1 METKPSTISIAV
13 LIWIL
18 TNLALGFGLT
28 IYFLLNNETAAF
40 LAIFII
46 AIVGGLCSLPVL
58 LVLILTLKWI
68 AGLQLN
74 VQQKFTKLF
83 ITCFLCTVPYGIIAG
98 FVFGNVFRYSIA
110 DNFLYNFI
118 LYTLLLFGSSIIAII
133 LINKKINN
141 YFSPSQNN
149 NFMQE
154 NQFENA
160 NENSSNVT
168 TQTSNW
174 RSANPEPVSTSNKIL
189 IKGLITG
196 ALILLMLIPT
206 FFVDSLVK
214 ERQQRQQ
221 EVVKEVKQG
230 WATEQTI
237 YGPYLYIPYSV
248 KEKDSDNKEVIVTK
262 HFYALP
268 QDLNVTGTIVP
279 ELRPRS
285 IYKVLLYKSDIKNE
299 GNFNVKI
306 PEDIDV
312 NSIQLNNA
320 KICFGITDLKGIEEK
335 MVINFNG
342 KQYDLTPGLPT
353 KDFETVTSNT
363 NEGQDYVRVDNTTK
377 QVELIGLSSSIE
389 LTQDMFQKPVA
400 FNMNLKIKGS
410 EQLHFV
416 PLSGNSNYA
425 ISSTWANPK
434 FDGNN
439 LPNTRVVEDSGFQ
452 AKWNFNN
459 ANLPFGTTLK
469 DFSFNK
475 LSYAFGVSMLQPTD
489 QYSKTNRSVKYA
501 ILFIGLTFALFF
513 IIELM
518 QKKPIHP
525 VQYVLIGIA
534 LVIFF
539 TLLLSISEF
548 LMFDAAYCIAAGATI
563 LLISLYANTH
573 FKSIKTASVFG
584 LFLTCLYAFI
594 FVLIRLEDAALLV
607 GSIGLF
613 VILALVM
620 FGSRKINWYGTQV
633 NEPVNQ

>member
-1 METKPSTISIAV
+1 MNNKPSTISIAA

-18 TNLALGFGLT
+18 TNLILGFCLSVYLLLQNEIGGL
-28 IYFLLNNETAAF
+28 F
-40 LAIFII
+40 AIFMVAVI
-46 AIVGGLCSLPVL
+46 GGLCSLPVL
-58 LVLILTLKWI
+58 AILSFVLKWI
-68 AGLQLN
+68 NKQRLSS
-74 VQQKFTKLF
+74 QKKFIALFTACF
-83 ITCFLCTVPYGIIAG
+83 ICTIPYGIIGSVG
-98 FVFGNVFRYSIA
+98 FVYGESYQAHFI
-110 DNFLYNFI
+110 DNSLYYFLLI
-118 LYTLLLFGSSIIAII
+118 TLSLFGCSVLAIL
-133 LINKKINN
+133 LINKLINN
-141 YFSPSQNN
+141 YFSPTHNYI
-149 NFMQE
+149 FMEQ

-160 NENSSNVT
+160 NENVSNTT
-168 TQTSNW
+168 TQTNNW
-174 RSANPEPVSTSNKIL
+174 RTQNPETTSHANKIL

-206 FFVDSLVK
+206 VFVDNLVK

-230 WATEQTI
+230 WATEQTV
-237 YGPYLYIPYSV
+237 YGPYLYVPYSV
-248 KEKDSDNKEVIVTK
+248 KEKDSENKEVIITK

-268 QDLNVTGTIVP
+268 QDLNVTGSIQP

-285 IYKVLLYKSDIKNE
+285 IYKVLLYKSDLKNE
-299 GNFNVKI
+299 GNFNIKI
-306 PEDIDV
+306 PDDIDI
-312 NSIQLNNA
+312 NNIQLGNA
-320 KICFGITDLKGIEEK
+320 KVCFGITDLKGIEEK
-335 MVINFNG
+335 MAINFNG
-342 KQYDLTPGLPT
+342 KSYDLTPGLPT
-353 KDFETVTSNT
+353 KDFETVSVNNNSCEDVARTET
-363 NEGQDYVRVDNTTK
+363 ATR
-377 QVELIGLSSSIE
+377 QVELIGLSANVE
-389 LTQDMFQKPVA
+389 LAVDMFQKAIPFA
-400 FNMNLKIKGS
+400 MNIKIKGS
-410 EQLHFV
+410 EQLHFI

-459 ANLPFGTTLK
+459 ANLPFGTTVK

-489 QYSKTNRSVKYA
+489 QYSKTNRSIKYA
-501 ILFIGLTFALFF
+501 ILFIGLSFALFF

-518 QKKPIHP
+518 QKKPVHP

-548 LMFDAAYCIAAGATI
+548 LMFDAAYCIAAAATI
-563 LLISLYANTH
+563 LLISLYAKSH
-573 FKSIKTASVFG
+573 FKSNKTASVFG

-620 FGSRKINWYGTQV
+620 FGSRKINWYGERS
-633 NEPVNQ
+633 NN

>member
-1 METKPSTISIAV
+1 MNNKPSTISIAA

-18 TNLALGFGLT
+18 TNLILGFC
-28 IYFLLNNETAAF
+28 ISFYFLLNNETAAF
-40 LAIFII
+40 VAIFIVAVI
-46 AIVGGLCSLPVL
+46 GGLCSLPVFG
-58 LVLILTLKWI
+58 VLTLTLKWI
-68 AGLQLN
+68 EKQQITT
-74 VQQKFTKLF
+74 QQKFNKLF
-83 ITCFLCTVPYGIIAG
+83 IACCLCTIPYGIIGG
-98 FVFGNVFRYSIA
+98 FLFGNTYSNDFTKSIP
-110 DNFLYNFI
+110 FHML
-118 LYTLLLFGSSIIAII
+118 LTTLALFGCSVLAIL
-133 LINKKINN
+133 LINKKINK
-141 YFSPSQNN
+141 YFSSSQNN
-149 NFMQE
+149 IFMEQ

-160 NENSSNVT
+160 NENVSNTT
-168 TQTSNW
+168 TQTNNW
-174 RSANPEPVSTSNKIL
+174 RTQNPETTSHANKIL

-206 FFVDSLVK
+206 VFVDNLVK

-230 WATEQTI
+230 WATEQTV
-237 YGPYLYIPYSV
+237 YGPYLYIPYLV
-248 KEKDSDNKEVIVTK
+248 KEKNSDNKEVIVTK

-268 QDLNVTGTIVP
+268 QDLNVTGNIQP
-279 ELRPRS
+279 EIRPRS
-285 IYKVLLYKSDIKNE
+285 IYKVLLYKSDLKNE
-299 GNFNVKI
+299 GNFNIKV
-306 PEDIDV
+306 PVDIDV

-320 KICFGITDLKGIEEK
+320 KICYGITDLKGIEEK
-335 MVINFNG
+335 MAINFNG

-353 KDFETVTSNT
+353 KDFETVTVN
-363 NEGQDYVRVDNTTK
+363 NNAGEDYVRTDNSTK
-377 QVELIGLSSSIE
+377 QIELIGLSANIE
-389 LTQDMFQKPVA
+389 LAIDMFQKAIP
-400 FNMNLKIKGS
+400 FTMNLKIKGS
-410 EQLHFV
+410 EQLHFI

-425 ISSTWANPK
+425 ISSSWANPK

-439 LPNTRVVEDSGFQ
+439 LPNTRVVVDSGFQ

-459 ANLPFGTTLK
+459 ANLPFGTTVK

-489 QYSKTNRSVKYA
+489 QYSKTNRSIKYA

-518 QKKPIHP
+518 QKKPVHP

-548 LMFDAAYCIAAGATI
+548 LMFDAAYCIAATATI
-563 LLISLYANTH
+563 LLISLYAKSH
-573 FKSIKTASVFG
+573 FKSNKTASVFG

-620 FGSRKINWYGTQV
+620 FGSRKINWYGEKS
-633 NEPVNQ
+633 NN

>member
-1 METKPSTISIAV
+1 MNNKPSSIAIAA

-18 TNLALGFGLT
+18 TNLILGFCLSVYLLLQNEIGGL
-28 IYFLLNNETAAF
+28 F
-40 LAIFII
+40 AIFIVAVI
-46 AIVGGLCSLPVL
+46 GGLCSLPVL
-58 LVLILTLKWI
+58 AILSFVLKWI
-68 AGLQLN
+68 NKQRLSSE
-74 VQQKFTKLF
+74 QKFIALF
-83 ITCFLCTVPYGIIAG
+83 TACFICTIPYGIIGSLG
-98 FVFGNVFRYSIA
+98 FVYGGSYQAHFI
-110 DNFLYNFI
+110 DNSLYYFLLI
-118 LYTLLLFGSSIIAII
+118 TLSLFGCSVLAIL

-141 YFSPSQNN
+141 YFSPTHNN
-149 NFMQE
+149 TFMEQ

-160 NENSSNVT
+160 NENVSNT
-168 TQTSNW
+168 TNQTNNW
-174 RSANPEPVSTSNKIL
+174 RTQNPETTSQANKIL
-189 IKGLITG
+189 IKGLITA

-206 FFVDSLVK
+206 VFVDNLVK

-237 YGPYLYIPYSV
+237 YGPYLYIPYLV

-262 HFYALP
+262 HFYTLP
-268 QDLNVTGTIVP
+268 QDLNVTGNILP

-285 IYKVLLYKSDIKNE
+285 IYKVLLYKSDLKKE
-299 GNFNVKI
+299 GNFNLKI
-306 PEDIDV
+306 PEDVDI
-312 NSIQLNNA
+312 NSIQFANA

-335 MVINFNG
+335 MAINFNG

-353 KDFETVTSNT
+353 KDLETVTVNSNAG
-363 NEGQDYVRVDNTTK
+363 EDYVRTESATK
-377 QVELIGLSSSIE
+377 QVELIGLSGNIE
-389 LTQDMFQKPVA
+389 LTQEMFQKPVA
-400 FNMNLKIKGS
+400 FSMNIKIKGS
-410 EQLHFV
+410 EQLHFI

-469 DFSFNK
+469 DFSFSK

-518 QKKPIHP
+518 QKKPVHP

-548 LMFDAAYCIAAGATI
+548 LMFDAAYCIAAAATI
-563 LLISLYANTH
+563 LLISLYAKSH
-573 FKSIKTASVFG
+573 FKSNKTASVFG

-620 FGSRKINWYGTQV
+620 FGSRKINWYGDKS
-633 NEPVNQ
+633 NN

>member
-1 METKPSTISIAV
+1 MSNKPSTIAIAA

-18 TNLALGFGLT
+18 TNLILGLGT
-28 IYFLLNNETAAF
+28 SIYFLLHNETAAF
-40 LAIFII
+40 VAIFIVAVI
-46 AIVGGLCSLPVL
+46 GGLCSLPILGVL
-58 LVLILTLKWI
+58 TLTLKWI
-68 AGLQLN
+68 EKLQITT
-74 VQQKFTKLF
+74 QQKFTKLF
-83 ITCFLCTVPYGIIAG
+83 IACCLCTTPYGIIG
-98 FVFGNVFRYSIA
+98 GLFFGNTYSEDFTNSIP
-110 DNFLYNFI
+110 YNM
-118 LYTLLLFGSSIIAII
+118 LLVTLSLFGCSVLAIL

-141 YFSPSQNN
+141 YFSPTHNN
-149 NFMQE
+149 NFMEQ

-160 NENSSNVT
+160 NENVSNT
-168 TQTSNW
+168 TNQTNNW
-174 RSANPEPVSTSNKIL
+174 RTQNPETTSHANKIL

-206 FFVDSLVK
+206 VFVDNLVK

-230 WATEQTI
+230 WATEQTV

-248 KEKDSDNKEVIVTK
+248 KEKDSENKEVIVTK
-262 HFYALP
+262 HFYTLP
-268 QDLNVTGTIVP
+268 QDLTVTGNIQP

-285 IYKVLLYKSDIKNE
+285 IYKVLLYKSDLKNE
-299 GNFNVKI
+299 GNFNIKI

-335 MVINFNG
+335 MAINFNG

-353 KDFETVTSNT
+353 KDFETVTVN
-363 NEGQDYVRVDNTTK
+363 NNAGEDYVRTESATK
-377 QVELIGLSSSIE
+377 QVELIGLSANIE
-389 LTQDMFQKPVA
+389 LAADMFQKAIP
-400 FNMNLKIKGS
+400 FTMNLKIKGS
-410 EQLHFV
+410 EQLHFI

-518 QKKPIHP
+518 QKKPVHP

-548 LMFDAAYCIAAGATI
+548 LMFDAAYCIAAAATI
-563 LLISLYANTH
+563 LLISLYAKSH
-573 FKSIKTASVFG
+573 FKSNKTASVFG
-584 LFLTCLYAFI
+584 LFLTCLYSFI
-594 FVLIRLEDAALLV
+594 FLLIRLEDAALLV

-613 VILALVM
+613 VILALIM
-620 FGSRKINWYGTQV
+620 FGSRKINWYGDKTS
-633 NEPVNQ
+633 N